1 MFTADTPQQRYIIG
15 FTLICQNNQ
24 VYVRSASRRLVVSAL
39 IATRIA
45 ISESIANEVVLS
57 SSCYSAYISSPT
69 SEKSYKTAHVQ
80 KRLLVFTSVF
90 LDFLLY
96 L

>member
-1 MFTADTPQQRYIIG
+1 MFTADTPQQCYIIG

-24 VYVRSASRRLVVSAL
+24 VYVRSACLVVSAL

-69 SEKSYKTAHVQ
+69 SEKSYKTAHVR

-90 LDFLLY
+90 PDFLLY